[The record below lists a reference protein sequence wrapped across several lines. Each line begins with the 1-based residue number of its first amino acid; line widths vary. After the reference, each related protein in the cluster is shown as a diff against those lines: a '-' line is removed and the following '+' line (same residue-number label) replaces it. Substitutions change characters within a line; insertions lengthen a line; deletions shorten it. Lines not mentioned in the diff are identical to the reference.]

1 MYEDLP
7 IFWISLVLFLGTTI
21 ACHIVFIWLQPVSEV
36 FWKRVD
42 YLWVGLAAFAI
53 IGAISQVRTIV
64 ASGVLEQTTPG
75 WYTRTATVAQNA
87 KSMRDALCRTQT
99 PEKTEGCNW
108 YDQTIKSLEAAGKS
122 PEAWSKL
129 SFRPTD
135 TLRADFKQ
143 EAGETIKNIAWA
155 QDEASRRLELAAAVS
170 KQEAI
175 AKLPLAAS
183 IFLLPIAFGIRITKV
198 TAEVRLA
205 KAKAQRG

>member
-53 IGAISQVRTIV
+53 IGAISQVRT
-64 ASGVLEQTTPG
+64 P
-75 WYTRTATVAQNA
+75 
-87 KSMRDALCRTQT
+87 LCRTQT